1 MNLKILTLI
10 LLIPTGLCAQLQN
23 KLDALAKES
32 AMAPGQLS
40 FKAVDLSKGETLAS
54 FDSGKRIRP
63 ASTLKV
69 LTCYAAMD
77 VLGPDHVFATRV
89 GASGRVNADGVLIGD
104 LIIDAGGDPALGSE
118 NFKEAYGTAPLIS
131 QVASALRQA
140 GVKTIQGNIRIDESI
155 YSGPDI
161 PEDWTWQDMG
171 NYYAAGAHAFTFQ
184 ENMFTIELQSGS
196 QAGSLTTLRKVSPE
210 LPGVEFVNEVRAAN
224 IRGDE
229 AYFYSAPQMTLMT
242 IRGEIPLS
250 QKAFTVKG
258 AMPHPAAVFKAQL
271 ESSLEKMGISCL
283 GVSTDE
289 KVAKDEAGSIMVEE
303 YLTWES
309 PRLEELIA
317 HTLLTSDNLYAEHF
331 TRHIALALGANGSLS
346 EGVEVI
352 TDWAQDKGMD
362 ISAIQIKDGSGLSRS
377 NAVTADFM
385 VDLLSHLKEESYFP
399 QFSLGLSIAGR
410 TGGMKRIG
418 KGTSIEGRLI
428 GKSGY
433 IEGARGYVGYDIR
446 NGNHIAY
453 CLLAEDYVMSPSAMR
468 ERLEGILIE
477 LGR

>member
-10 LLIPTGLCAQLQN
+10 LLIPTGLCAQLEN
-23 KLDALAKES
+23 KVDALAKES

-40 FKAVDLSKGETLAS
+40 FKALDLSTGETLVS

-77 VLGPDHVFATRV
+77 VLGPDHVFLTRV
-89 GASGRVNADGVLIGD
+89 GASGRVNAEGVLIGD
-104 LIIDAGGDPALGSE
+104 LIIEAGGDPALGSE
-118 NFKEAYGTAPLIS
+118 NFKEAYGAAPLIS
-131 QVASALRQA
+131 QVAMALRQA
-140 GVKTIQGNIRIDESI
+140 GVKTIQGSICIDESI
-155 YSGPDI
+155 YEGPDI

-171 NYYAAGAHAFTFQ
+171 NYYAAGAHAFSYQ
-184 ENMFTIELQSGS
+184 ENMFTVELQSGP
-196 QAGSLTTLRKVSPE
+196 QAGSLTALRKVSPE
-210 LPGVEFVNEVRAAN
+210 LPGVYMVNEVRAAT
-224 IRGDE
+224 ISGDE
-229 AYFYSAPQMTLMT
+229 AYFYSAPQMTVMT

-271 ESSLEKMGISCL
+271 ESSLEKMGIICL

-289 KVAKDEAGSIMVEE
+289 KVAKDAEGSIMVEE
-303 YLTWES
+303 YLRWES

-346 EGVEVI
+346 EGVDAI
-352 TDWAQDKGMD
+352 TAWAQEKGMD

-385 VDLLSHLKEESYFP
+385 VDLLSHLTVESYFP
-399 QFSLGLSIAGR
+399 EFSLGLSIAGR

-433 IEGARGYVGYDIR
+433 IEGARGYVGYDVK
-446 NGNHIAY
+446 NGNYIAY
-453 CLLAEDYVMSPSAMR
+453 CLLAEDYVMSPSVMR
-468 ERLEGILIE
+468 ERLEDILIE
-477 LGR
+477 MGR